1 MVLGCQVDSE
11 RWDRMDAGQTVA
23 DKEEGSGRSGD
34 GRHRNS

>member
-11 RWDRMDAGQTVA
+11 RWVMMDAGQIVA
-23 DKEEGSGRSGD
+23 GKEEGSGRSGD